1 MKEPTCLINPKANA
15 FNSTKQSQGG
25 SRRTSLLDSLS
36 PVNDQPISVGITKRR
51 PMANFRFSRT
61 EEEGDAVVAQV
72 SDSAFEVV
80 DFKCN

>member
-1 MKEPTCLINPKANA
+1 MKEPTCLINPKSECV
-15 FNSTKQSQGG
+15 NSTKQSQGR

-51 PMANFRFSRT
+51 PMANLRSIRS
-61 EEEGDAVVAQV
+61 EEEGDIVVAQV
-72 SDSAFEVV
+72 SESGFKIV